1 MMLNIGSNAAV
12 CDENKPEQPAE
23 QLQVLSSMEDKASVR
38 KADEDSPASVA
49 EKGGVGKYDHQTK
62 MGDVE
67 VLAPKDSINVASQNH
82 QKAKSMRRANDA

>member
-1 MMLNIGSNAAV
+1 
-12 CDENKPEQPAE
+12 
-23 QLQVLSSMEDKASVR
+23 MEDKASVR

-49 EKGGVGKYDHQTK
+49 EKGGVGKHDQQTK

-67 VLAPKDSINVASQNH
+67 VLAPKDSINIVSQKH